1 MSLSDK
7 LAQDMKDALRAGDK
21 IRLGVIRMLRAQ
33 LKNAA
38 IERREELT
46 EDEVISVLSSAA
58 KMRKEAI
65 EKFQEGNRQDL
76 VDQEKAELEIIRSY
90 MPEPLSEGDLSVLIE
105 KAVHQAGAKG
115 MGDLGLVM
123 KQIMPQVRGRVEGGL
138 VNSLVREKLQ
148 SL

>member
-1 MSLSDK
+1 
-7 LAQDMKDALRAGDK
+7 MKDSLRAGEK

-38 IERREELT
+38 IERGEELT
-46 EDEVISVLSSAA
+46 EDEIISVLSSAA

-90 MPEPLSEGDLSVLIE
+90 MPEPLSEGDLSALIE
-105 KAVHQAGAKG
+105 KTVHEVGAKG
-115 MGDLGLVM
+115 MGDLGMVM

-138 VNSLVREKLQ
+138 VNRLVREKLQ

>member
-105 KAVHQAGAKG
+105 KAVRQVGAKG
-115 MGDLGLVM
+115 MSDLGLVM

>member
-7 LAQDMKDALRAGDK
+7 LTQDMKDSLRAGDK

-33 LKNAA
+33 LKNAV
-38 IERREELT
+38 IDRGEELT
-46 EDEVISVLSSAA
+46 EDEMLSVLSSAA

-76 VDQEKAELEIIRSY
+76 VDQETAELEIIRGY
-90 MPEPLSEGDLSVLIE
+90 MPEPLSEGDFSVLIE
-105 KAVHQAGAKG
+105 KAVHEVGAKG

-138 VNSLVREKLQ
+138 VNRLVRDKLQ